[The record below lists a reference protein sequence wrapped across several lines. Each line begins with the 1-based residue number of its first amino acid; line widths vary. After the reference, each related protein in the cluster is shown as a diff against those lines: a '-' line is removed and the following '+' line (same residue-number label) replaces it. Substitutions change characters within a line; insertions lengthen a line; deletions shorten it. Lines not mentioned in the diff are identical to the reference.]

1 MTQQAQAIEFWF
13 DFSSPYAYFAS
24 LSIEEVAAR
33 HGRTVQWRP
42 FMLGVLFKTTGMTS
56 LSQMPLRGDYAKHDW
71 LRLAR
76 RAGVPF
82 NPPETHPATQ
92 LPASRAYY
100 WIEGERPELAASF
113 AKRVFQDYFSAGQD
127 TAQPDHVAKIAFD
140 LGIGPTAVLE
150 AVALPAVKEEVRVR
164 TDEALRRGVFGS
176 PFFIVD
182 GEPFWGHDRLP
193 MLEEWLQ
200 RGGW

>member
-1 MTQQAQAIEFWF
+1 MTLQSQTVEFWF

-24 LSIEEVAAR
+24 LSIEDVAKR
-33 HGRTVQWRP
+33 HGRSVIWRP
-42 FMLGVLFKTTGMTS
+42 FMLGVLFKATGMTS
-56 LSQMPLRGDYAKHDW
+56 LTQTPLRGDYAKHDW

-76 RAGVPF
+76 HAGVAF
-82 NPPETHPATQ
+82 NPPANHPATQ

-100 WIEGERPELAASF
+100 WLEVERPELAALF
-113 AKRVFQDYFSAGQD
+113 ARGVFHAYFSAGHD
-127 TAQPDHVAKIAFD
+127 TGQADQVAKIASD
-140 LGIGPTAVLE
+140 LGIAPAAVLE
-150 AVALPAVKEEVRVR
+150 AIALPAVKEEVRAR

-176 PFFIVD
+176 PFFIAD

-193 MLEEWLQ
+193 MLDEWLE